1 MVRGRQVYHEPWK
14 SVLGCSVFHY
24 WIFPYFQ
31 NKLKNLYK
39 YNNIITIIIIIS
51 IIIIIVI
58 IIIITIMII
67 MIIIIVI
74 IIIMI
79 MTMMIIIG

>member
-14 SVLGCSVFHY
+14 SVLGRSVFHY

-39 YNNIITIIIIIS
+39 YNNIITIIIIILIII

-58 IIIITIMII
+58 IIII

-74 IIIMI
+74 IVIMI

>member
-14 SVLGCSVFHY
+14 SALVCSVFHY

-39 YNNIITIIIIIS
+39 YNNIITIIIIIKILIIII

-58 IIIITIMII
+58 
-67 MIIIIVI
+67 I